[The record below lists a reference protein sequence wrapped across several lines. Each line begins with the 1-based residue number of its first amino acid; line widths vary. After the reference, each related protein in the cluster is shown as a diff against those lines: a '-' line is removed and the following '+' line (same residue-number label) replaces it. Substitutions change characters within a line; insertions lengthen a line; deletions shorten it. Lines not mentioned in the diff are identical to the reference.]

1 MTTDMGRD
9 MAGDMARGLG
19 TVCWGVGCS
28 PDTMLSSHFF
38 GFLSFWANRFWLG
51 LVRDDLG
58 QVGLVGKQTG

>member
-9 MAGDMARGLG
+9 MAGDMGSVLGSPSFGGLVVPP
-19 TVCWGVGCS
+19 THLCS
-28 PDTMLSSHFF
+28 
-38 GFLSFWANRFWLG
+38 LSFWANRFWLG